1 MPRATAA
8 LASVIESKLIE
19 EVGGPV
25 GAVVA
30 QPLGGDSL
38 TALQADIQKLRGRL
52 VMVESTSG
60 GYGDAASAPRTD
72 WIPRRVGAN
81 PPPPLIELRERASA
95 GILAAAGCPL
105 SLLSRSDGVLAREEL
120 RRAVSFTF
128 EPVARVVASELG
140 AKLDVP
146 GLAFDFSALFASDL
160 QGRSRAMK
168 ALVQSGL
175 PLADAVS
182 LTGLL
187 VADDE

>member
-1 MPRATAA
+1 M
-8 LASVIESKLIE
+8 
-19 EVGGPV
+19 
-25 GAVVA
+25 
-30 QPLGGDSL
+30 
-38 TALQADIQKLRGRL
+38 
-52 VMVESTSG
+52 
-60 GYGDAASAPRTD
+60 
-72 WIPRRVGAN
+72 
-81 PPPPLIELRERASA
+81 
-95 GILAAAGCPL
+95 
-105 SLLSRSDGVLAREEL
+105 
-120 RRAVSFTF
+120 SFTF